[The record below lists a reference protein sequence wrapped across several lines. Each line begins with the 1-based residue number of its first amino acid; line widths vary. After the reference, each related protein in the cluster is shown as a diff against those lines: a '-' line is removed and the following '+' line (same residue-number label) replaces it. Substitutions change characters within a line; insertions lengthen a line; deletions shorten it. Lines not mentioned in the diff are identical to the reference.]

1 MKKKSNVCD
10 KKSEKID
17 KKIDEKIANI
27 LENDIVANTHV
38 LDDYNAE
45 KKDITKYEWL
55 YDSIINDPK
64 YNDLTYEERYNL
76 FIDCS
81 SIVEDSLIKVDD
93 EVVYEYNDK
102 IFMYFL
108 SLENDKMFLYADFKY
123 DEDTIMYYCE
133 EKYEYVKL
141 NKPKKIVF
149 TLEIFDLYDV
159 DKYVKMFMHMFG
171 INETRGGSYTDV
183 KLPEF
188 LIKAIE
194 FEKPI
199 TCMDFYKKKNK

>member
-1 MKKKSNVCD
+1 MKKKSNVCE
-10 KKSEKID
+10 KKSEKVD

-76 FIDCS
+76 LIDCS
-81 SIVEDSLIKVDD
+81 SILEDSLIKVDD
-93 EVVYEYNDK
+93 EVVYKDNDK

-108 SLENDKMFLYADFKY
+108 
-123 DEDTIMYYCE
+123 I
-133 EKYEYVKL
+133 
-141 NKPKKIVF
+141 
-149 TLEIFDLYDV
+149 EI
-159 DKYVKMFMHMFG
+159 K
-171 INETRGGSYTDV
+171 R
-183 KLPEF
+183 
-188 LIKAIE
+188 AIQVAKGE
-194 FEKPI
+194 G
-199 TCMDFYKKKNK
+199 

>member
-10 KKSEKID
+10 KKSEKIDKKID

-108 SLENDKMFLYADFKY
+108 SLENDKMFLYADFKKRISSKI
-123 DEDTIMYYCE
+123 DCE
-133 EKYEYVKL
+133 PILCPFKVC
-141 NKPKKIVF
+141 VF
-149 TLEIFDLYDV
+149 SYFQCEVSFQMSLFFEIL
-159 DKYVKMFMHMFG
+159 M
-171 INETRGGSYTDV
+171 S
-183 KLPEF
+183 
-188 LIKAIE
+188 LIAYNFSDCK
-194 FEKPI
+194 
-199 TCMDFYKKKNK
+199 